1 MHTYLGGIRLKR
13 ISNKVVAFLLCFF
26 ILLFFPLSILSQGLP
41 FKIESPSALL
51 MDYETGTILFEKNP
65 HEKLPIASITK
76 VMTTLL
82 ALEAIED
89 GRIGLD
95 EEVTVSEYAASMGGS
110 QVFLEGGEKLPVSAI
125 LKAVVVSSGNDASVA
140 IAEKISGTEET
151 FVSSMNERA
160 KELGMKNTRFS
171 DCTGLSDEG
180 NYSTVYDISIMSRE
194 LLKHPIFFKWSTIWL
209 DNLEEAKNNTELT
222 NTNRL
227 VRFYDGCDG
236 IKTGSTSKAKYCLTA
251 TAKRGNLRLISI
263 ILAAPTSKTRFN
275 EASKLM
281 DYGFANYEAIPI
293 IRKDTLVKEHIDIIG
308 GKEMVLSGLAS
319 EDLSLLQKKGESEDY
334 ELVNIIEEPIKAP
347 IKRGDVIGSVL
358 VKKDG
363 KELDSVDILADRDIE
378 VANIYDY
385 FVRIILN
392 WSSATDNK
400 TDKTDDK

>member
-1 MHTYLGGIRLKR
+1 MKR

-41 FKIESPSALL
+41 FEIESPSALL

-281 DYGFANYEAIPI
+281 DYGFITRQYQ
-293 IRKDTLVKEHIDIIG
+293 
-308 GKEMVLSGLAS
+308 S
-319 EDLSLLQKKGESEDY
+319 
-334 ELVNIIEEPIKAP
+334 
-347 IKRGDVIGSVL
+347 
-358 VKKDG
+358 
-363 KELDSVDILADRDIE
+363 
-378 VANIYDY
+378 
-385 FVRIILN
+385 
-392 WSSATDNK
+392 
-400 TDKTDDK
+400 